1 MAHLPKFSPFL
12 EEDFNE
18 MMDLAEEHVS
28 ETDSD
33 EEERAV
39 GVEGVE
45 EKTEKKTKS
54 KRKRRQAGDRS
65 GRQMVLRKI
74 NEEKKMRKNEEV
86 ISETSLELPRFA
98 EAIAEARCDGGNSV
112 LTNVFKVALLP
123 RTIFNKAVRICQ
135 LYEDGELVPPS
146 SSKQRMRKQLS
157 GSSFSFLKGFD
168 PLKNEDQCKIDNML
182 TSWLATNIRPG
193 EKQGA
198 VEKDGASPCL
208 EAADGKKI
216 IERLHREIKLLE
228 KDLSA
233 ERLKL
238 EQFQREVVILKE
250 RLSLPEDT
258 PPEETPLEEISE
270 VEPNQRKGQQSS
282 ETEDAAPPVKKPKY
296 RGWAFV
302 HEKNFVQKN
311 IFEDTIVDSRL
322 RKRN

>member
-1 MAHLPKFSPFL
+1 MI
-12 EEDFNE
+12 
-18 MMDLAEEHVS
+18 
-28 ETDSD
+28 
-33 EEERAV
+33 
-39 GVEGVE
+39 
-45 EKTEKKTKS
+45 
-54 KRKRRQAGDRS
+54 
-65 GRQMVLRKI
+65 VLQ
-74 NEEKKMRKNEEV
+74 
-86 ISETSLELPRFA
+86 
-98 EAIAEARCDGGNSV
+98 DGGNSV

-157 GSSFSFLKGFD
+157 GSSFSFLKGLD

-208 EAADGKKI
+208 ETRKQLMAKLTSAKKEAADGKKI

-250 RLSLPEDT
+250 NLKASQQ
-258 PPEETPLEEISE
+258 IS
-270 VEPNQRKGQQSS
+270 K
-282 ETEDAAPPVKKPKY
+282 
-296 RGWAFV
+296 F
-302 HEKNFVQKN
+302 
-311 IFEDTIVDSRL
+311 L
-322 RKRN
+322 